1 MAVNNQFPIP
11 EAPQV
16 PTFSEYKPYEKPFPE
31 ADIPTL
37 GAGAPFPEMGEI
49 PTYQPTTEQ
58 YPITQLPTYR
68 PTGEA
73 YPEYAKPETGG
84 VGEAL
89 QQTILS
95 RMAGEGT
102 AGAESAIYERAE
114 VSMERQHQEGLQ
126 RIDEEM
132 ASRGLTG
139 SGIHGDA
146 VRKLEEERQ
155 RSMADLSRQV
165 TIYGQ
170 QAIESAMGR
179 GAQYVEQQAAE
190 AARELQTRERGYA
203 ARVNESIRKYESE
216 ARAAEARGAS
226 DVAAY
231 QTGIAERIRAYESQA
246 RASTAKNE
254 MSAAKWT
261 AEYNVHMNRYQANLA
276 KASAL
281 ETRKV
286 QAWQI
291 GQSEYT
297 KTYEAEYRTTAD
309 RWQAEQAA
317 YAAGVNK
324 AQTEWQRAQTEIET
338 QFRERQFDWQKEQQG
353 LATYGQ
359 RERIKEQEFEKYKK
373 GKRPFFISP
382 GTAGY
387 GDWVKWERE
396 LREEFEKQYESPWQT
411 GGQ

>member
-1 MAVNNQFPIP
+1 MPNNNQFPIP

-16 PTFSEYKPYEKPFPE
+16 PKFPKYEPFPTPYPE

-37 GAGAPFPEMGEI
+37 GEYQPFPEMQQQ
-49 PTYQPTTEQ
+49 PTYQPTTEKF
-58 YPITQLPTYR
+58 PTMQLPTY
-68 PTGEA
+68 GGVSEA
-73 YPEYAKPETGG
+73 YPQYARPETGG

-95 RMAGEGT
+95 RMTGEGT

-114 VSMERQHQEGLQ
+114 VSMQRQHEEGLQ

-132 ASRGLTG
+132 AARGLTG

-146 VRKLEEERQ
+146 IRKLEEERQ

-246 RASTAKNE
+246 RAASAKNE
-254 MSAAKWT
+254 MGAAKWN
-261 AEYNVHMNRYQANLA
+261 AEYNVHMNRYQANLE

-281 ETRKV
+281 EGRKV
-286 QAWQI
+286 EAWRV
-291 GQSEYT
+291 GQLEYT
-297 KTYEAEYRTTAD
+297 KAYEAEYRTTAD
-309 RWQAEQAA
+309 KWQAEQTA
-317 YAAGVNK
+317 YSAGVNK
-324 AQTEWQRAQTEIET
+324 AQMEWQRAQKEIEDT
-338 QFRERQFDWQKEQQG
+338 FRERQFEWQKEQQQ
-353 LATYGQ
+353 LALQAAQTAGQAYGQ
-359 RERIKEQEFEKYKK
+359 TTGAPEE
-373 GKRPFFISP
+373 GSP
-382 GTAGY
+382 AAAVMET
-387 GDWVKWERE
+387 
-396 LREEFEKQYESPWQT
+396 
-411 GGQ
+411 